1 MGEKY
6 AAVVIL
12 GKEAQDNRMEAGHME
27 SSTSTR
33 VERSGGT
40 PSVIGLIRLLL
51 RLTPRQFGDEF
62 SLAREQ
68 LKQKGI
74 KAGVAAA
81 FFAVAL
87 IFVAFLVVAL
97 IVAAIMGLGTVMPP
111 WLAALCFAAL
121 FLIIAAIAGLIG
133 FSRFK
138 KALPLLPE
146 DAIRGVKYD
155 IGVLKEGRKFN
166 PATLDVKK
174 PAEEK
179 KPKHKD
185 SGQPK
190 PPTPSYAELRSR
202 SGRRRDHMAETRDD
216 LGRGLDFKSRFNKTA
231 SRAKSAAA
239 HAKSSTAHARSSAQ
253 QARQAR
259 SSRTRSAATAAHSPA
274 RHNQTLTDRWKPLS
288 VVAASAAAIAVM
300 VRRLVVK

>member
-1 MGEKY
+1 
-6 AAVVIL
+6 
-12 GKEAQDNRMEAGHME
+12 ME

-33 VERSGGT
+33 VNRSGGT

-51 RLTPRQFGDEF
+51 RLTPRQLGDEV

-68 LKQKGI
+68 LKKKGI
-74 KAGVAAA
+74 TAGIAAA

-87 IFVAFLVVAL
+87 VFVAFLIIAL
-97 IVAAIMGLGTVMPP
+97 IVAAIMGLGTIMPP

-121 FLIIAAIAGLIG
+121 FLIIAAIAGLMG
-133 FSRFK
+133 LSRFK

-185 SGQPK
+185 TGEPK
-190 PPTPSYAELRSR
+190 QPTPSYAELRSR
-202 SGRRRDHMAETRDD
+202 TGRRRDHMAETRDGLD
-216 LGRGLDFKSRFNKTA
+216 QGLDFKSRFNRTTTHA
-231 SRAKSAAA
+231 RTAAA
-239 HAKSSTAHARSSAQ
+239 KAKSSVASARDARHTGGESTRVDHASG
-253 QARQAR
+253 
-259 SSRTRSAATAAHSPA
+259 SRPPA
-274 RHNQTLTDRWKPLS
+274 RHTQTLADRWKPLS

-300 VRRLVVK
+300 VRRLVAK

>member
-1 MGEKY
+1 MG
-6 AAVVIL
+6 
-12 GKEAQDNRMEAGHME
+12 AGDME

-33 VERSGGT
+33 VNRSGGT
-40 PSVIGLIRLLL
+40 PSVIGLIRLML
-51 RLTPRQFGDEF
+51 RLTPRQLSDEV

-81 FFAVAL
+81 FFVVAL
-87 IFVAFLVVAL
+87 LFLAALAVAL
-97 IVAAIMGLGTVMPP
+97 IVAAIMGLATVMPP

-121 FLIIAAIAGLIG
+121 FLIIAAIAALMGL
-133 FSRFK
+133 SRFK

-146 DAIRGVKYD
+146 DAIRGVRYD

-179 KPKHKD
+179 KPKHKE
-185 SGQPK
+185 SGEPK
-190 PPTPSYAELRSR
+190 PPAPSYAELRSR
-202 SGRRRDHMAETRDD
+202 SGRRRDHIAETRDG
-216 LGRGLDFKSRFNKTA
+216 LGHGLDFKSRFNRTT
-231 SRAKSAAA
+231 SRARTAAA
-239 HAKSSTAHARSSAQ
+239 QAKSSAVQAKSSVA
-253 QARQAR
+253 QARDAR
-259 SSRTRSAATAAHSPA
+259 RTRSGSTRVSHIPV
-274 RHNQTLTDRWKPLS
+274 RHNQTLADRWKPLS

-300 VRRLVVK
+300 VRRLVAK

>member
-1 MGEKY
+1 MG
-6 AAVVIL
+6 
-12 GKEAQDNRMEAGHME
+12 AGHME

-33 VERSGGT
+33 VDRSSGT
-40 PSVIGLIRLLL
+40 PSVVGLIRLLL
-51 RLTPRQFGDEF
+51 RLTPRQLGDEV

-74 KAGVAAA
+74 TAGVAAA

-87 IFVAFLVVAL
+87 VFVAFLAVAL
-97 IVAAIMGLGTVMPP
+97 IVAAIMGLATVMPA

-121 FLIIAAIAGLIG
+121 FLIIAAIAGLMG
-133 FSRFK
+133 FFRFK

-146 DAIRGVKYD
+146 DAIRGVRYD

-179 KPKHKD
+179 KPKHKET
-185 SGQPK
+185 GEPK
-190 PPTPSYAELRSR
+190 PPTPSYTELRSR
-202 SGRRRDHMAETRDD
+202 SGRRRDHIAETRDH
-216 LGRGLDFKSRFNKTA
+216 LGRELDFKSQFNRTT
-231 SRAKSAAA
+231 SRARTAAA
-239 HAKSSTAHARSSAQ
+239 QAKSSAVHARDARRTQTSSP
-253 QARQAR
+253 R
-259 SSRTRSAATAAHSPA
+259 AAHVPV
-274 RHNQTLTDRWKPLS
+274 RHNPRYNQTLADRWKPLS

-300 VRRLVVK
+300 VRRLVEK

>member
-1 MGEKY
+1 
-6 AAVVIL
+6 
-12 GKEAQDNRMEAGHME
+12 ME

-51 RLTPRQFGDEF
+51 RLTPRQLGDEF

-68 LKQKGI
+68 LKQKGV

-81 FFAVAL
+81 FFVVAL

-97 IVAAIMGLGTVMPP
+97 IVAAIMGLATVMPP

-121 FLIIAAIAGLIG
+121 FLIIAAIAGFMG

-166 PATLDVKK
+166 PATLDAPK
-174 PAEEK
+174 PKEQK

-185 SGQPK
+185 TGEPK
-190 PPTPSYAELRSR
+190 PATPSYAELRSR
-202 SGRRRDHMAETRDD
+202 SGRRRDHIAETRDQLD
-216 LGRGLDFKSRFNKTA
+216 RGLDFKSRFGKTT
-231 SRAKSAAA
+231 SRAKDAAARAKSSAA
-239 HAKSSTAHARSSAQ
+239 HAKSSALHARE
-253 QARQAR
+253 AR
-259 SSRTRSAATAAHSPA
+259 SSRTRPETAAHA
-274 RHNQTLTDRWKPLS
+274 VRHNQTLADRWKPLS

-300 VRRLVVK
+300 VRRLVTK

>member
-1 MGEKY
+1 
-6 AAVVIL
+6 
-12 GKEAQDNRMEAGHME
+12 ME

-33 VERSGGT
+33 VNRSGGK

-51 RLTPRQFGDEF
+51 RLTPRQFSDEYA
-62 SLAREQ
+62 LAREQ
-68 LKQKGI
+68 MKQKGI
-74 KAGVAAA
+74 KAGIAAA

-87 IFVAFLVVAL
+87 LFLAFLVVAL
-97 IVAAIMGLGTVMPP
+97 IVAAIMGLATVMPA
-111 WLAALCFAAL
+111 WLSALCFAVL

-133 FSRFK
+133 LSRFK
-138 KALPLLPE
+138 KALPLVPE

-179 KPKHKD
+179 KPKHRD
-185 SGQPK
+185 TGAPK
-190 PPTPSYAELRSR
+190 TPAPSYAELRSR
-202 SGRRRDHMAETRDD
+202 SGRRRDHIAETRDD
-216 LGRGLDFKSRFNKTA
+216 LGRGLDFKSQVSSTT

-239 HAKSSTAHARSSAQ
+239 HAKESVAHAKESRSTH
-253 QARQAR
+253 
-259 SSRTRSAATAAHSPA
+259 SRPANPASSPA
-274 RHNQTLTDRWKPLS
+274 RHNQTLADRWKPLS

-300 VRRLVVK
+300 VRRLVAK

>member
-1 MGEKY
+1 MG
-6 AAVVIL
+6 
-12 GKEAQDNRMEAGHME
+12 AGHME

-33 VERSGGT
+33 VNRSGGT
-40 PSVIGLIRLLL
+40 PSIIGLIRLLL
-51 RLTPRQFGDEF
+51 RLTPRQLGDEV

-74 KAGVAAA
+74 TAGIAAA

-87 IFVAFLVVAL
+87 VFVAFLVIAL
-97 IVAAIMGLGTVMPP
+97 IVAAIMGLGTVIPP

-121 FLIIAAIAGLIG
+121 FLIIAVIAGLMG
-133 FSRFK
+133 LSRFK

-179 KPKHKD
+179 KPKHKET
-185 SGQPK
+185 GEPK
-190 PPTPSYAELRSR
+190 PPTPSYTELRSR
-202 SGRRRDHMAETRDD
+202 SGRRRDHIAETRDD
-216 LGRGLDFKSRFNKTA
+216 LGRGLDFKSQVNRTT
-231 SRAKSAAA
+231 SRARTAAA
-239 HAKSSTAHARSSAQ
+239 QAKSSAVHARDAK
-253 QARQAR
+253 
-259 SSRTRSAATAAHSPA
+259 RTQGGSTRAANAPA
-274 RHNQTLTDRWKPLS
+274 RHHQSLADRWKPLS

-300 VRRLVVK
+300 VRRLVAK

>member
-1 MGEKY
+1 MG
-6 AAVVIL
+6 A
-12 GKEAQDNRMEAGHME
+12 RHME

-33 VERSGGT
+33 VNRSGGT

-51 RLTPRQFGDEF
+51 RLTPRQLNDEV

-74 KAGVAAA
+74 TAGVAAA

-87 IFVAFLVVAL
+87 VFVAFLVVAL
-97 IVAAIMGLGTVMPP
+97 IVAAIMGLGTIMPP

-121 FLIIAAIAGLIG
+121 FLIIAAIAGLMG
-133 FSRFK
+133 LSRFK

-166 PATLDVKK
+166 PATLDVQK
-174 PAEEK
+174 PKEEK
-179 KPKHKD
+179 KPKQKD
-185 SGQPK
+185 TGEPK
-190 PPTPSYAELRSR
+190 PPAPSYAELRSR
-202 SGRRRDHMAETRDD
+202 SGRRRDHIAETRED
-216 LGRGLDFKSRFNKTA
+216 LGRGLDFKSRFGGTTARARQAAAQAKSSAVHARDARRTRSGTA
-231 SRAKSAAA
+231 SATHAHAA
-239 HAKSSTAHARSSAQ
+239 HA
-253 QARQAR
+253 
-259 SSRTRSAATAAHSPA
+259 PA
-274 RHNQTLTDRWKPLS
+274 RHTQTLADRWKPLS

-300 VRRLVVK
+300 VRRLVAK

>member
-1 MGEKY
+1 
-6 AAVVIL
+6 
-12 GKEAQDNRMEAGHME
+12 ME

-33 VERSGGT
+33 VNRTGGT

-62 SLAREQ
+62 ALAKEQ

-87 IFVAFLVVAL
+87 VFLAFLVIAL
-97 IVAAIMGLGTVMPP
+97 IVAAIMGLATVMPP

-121 FLIIAAIAGLIG
+121 FLIIAAVTGLIG
-133 FSRFK
+133 LSRFK

-174 PAEEK
+174 PAEQK
-179 KPKHKD
+179 KSKPKD
-185 SGQPK
+185 DGQPK
-190 PPTPSYAELRSR
+190 PPAPSYAELRSR
-202 SGRRRDHMAETRDD
+202 SGRRRDHIAETRDE
-216 LGRGLDFKSRFNKTA
+216 LTRGLDFKSQFKGAT

-239 HAKSSTAHARSSAQ
+239 HAKASAAHAKDAAGTRAET
-253 QARQAR
+253 
-259 SSRTRSAATAAHSPA
+259 SRKAPAPA
-274 RHNQTLTDRWKPLS
+274 RHDNTLVDRWKPLS

-300 VRRLVVK
+300 VRRLVAK